1 MLMFSAGE
9 AGKQRQRLTFKQS
22 TADLSSICHT
32 VYSALNLLGLYH
44 DSILVRLLSPT
55 PIPRSLGPPSRTSA
69 HLDKAL
75 PQPSSSTPAP
85 PATFSKLQHTPSTHA
100 RYTHHFSD
108 AKSAYN
114 IVART
119 LVIVSYTELLTEM
132 VARRRLGQKKA
143 WDVVV
148 GVESVK

>member
-1 MLMFSAGE
+1 MLIF
-9 AGKQRQRLTFKQS
+9 L
-22 TADLSSICHT
+22 LS

-44 DSILVRLLSPT
+44 DSILVRLLSPS
-55 PIPRSLGPPSRTSA
+55 PGPRPLGPSPRNLE
-69 HLDKAL
+69 LDNAL
-75 PQPSSSTPAP
+75 PHTSTSTLAP
-85 PATFSKLQHTPSTHA
+85 PATYSKLQHTPSAHA

-114 IVART
+114 ILART
-119 LVIVSYTELLTEM
+119 LVIVSYTELFTEM

-143 WDVVV
+143 WDVVI